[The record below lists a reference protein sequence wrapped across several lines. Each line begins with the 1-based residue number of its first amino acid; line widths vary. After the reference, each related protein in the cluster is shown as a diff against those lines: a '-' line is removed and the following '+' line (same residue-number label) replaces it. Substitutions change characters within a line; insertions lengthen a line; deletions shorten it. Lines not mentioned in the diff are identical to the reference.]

1 MNIKQLLQSPPS
13 ETYIKNSSKFITAL
27 FILAGILYYPT
38 HGYGSVIVLGF
49 AIFVLLGQKIL
60 LSQANK
66 DFHEMYLAK
75 QKFEQSQNKDYL
87 RYIDARSAQMLRDNK
102 VLSDKAKLEIAE
114 LKSYVNQHLNE

>member
-66 DFHEMYLAK
+66 DFREMYMAK
-75 QKFEQSQNKDYL
+75 QQFEQTKNPDYL
-87 RYIDARSAQMLRDNK
+87 HYIEARSAQMLRDNK
-102 VLSDKAKLEIAE
+102 VLSDKAKKEIAM
-114 LKSYVNQHLNE
+114 LRDYVVQYLN